1 MGGERS
7 ANGSVSRSAIFAAS
21 PHGYLVLD
29 TDLKIIDVNDR
40 YLFITGS
47 KAEDLVGKHLF
58 DAFPDE
64 KAPLA
69 LGRSSPS
76 ICPSAPRKSRQRK
89 RLWPRD
95 RSLPNSGRG
104 LFL

>member
-47 KAEDLVGKHLF
+47 EAEDLVGKHLF
-58 DAFPDE
+58 DAFPDDPSD
-64 KAPLA
+64 ATA
-69 LGRSSPS
+69 DGTNNLGKSLEIVAATGKQHRMAVQKYS
-76 ICPSAPRKSRQRK
+76 IQS
-89 RLWPRD
+89 
-95 RSLPNSGRG
+95 
-104 LFL
+104 